1 MKSKFIIVF
10 KTENLLPKGKNKFI
24 LGGPSFRMQYVALD
38 ERKEYKQGRK
48 ERRKKRRV
56 VDKYK

>member
-1 MKSKFIIVF
+1 
-10 KTENLLPKGKNKFI
+10 
-24 LGGPSFRMQYVALD
+24 MQYVALD

-48 ERRKKRRV
+48 ERRKKRGV